1 MKNRQKLLIL
11 AAVLL
16 LLAGG
21 GWFLYSSGFFQA
33 ARSLDGLRAYIVHF
47 APYSHLAFFLVQL
60 LSVILAPIPSNITAA
75 AGGVL
80 FGTWPAFLL
89 TYGAVAAG
97 SLLVFWLAR
106 ALGRDFADRLV
117 SRKLSEKYQ
126 DILRAKAPVFLVLAF
141 LFPFF
146 PDDMLCIL
154 AGLTNLSFCRFAV
167 IVLLTR
173 PWGLLFASALGGST
187 LNLPG
192 WVMVPIGL
200 AGLALFLLGMK
211 YGDRLEES
219 VLSRLK
225 GQKHGKTE

>member
-1 MKNRQKLLIL
+1 
-11 AAVLL
+11 
-16 LLAGG
+16 
-21 GWFLYSSGFFQA
+21 
-33 ARSLDGLRAYIVHF
+33 
-47 APYSHLAFFLVQL
+47 
-60 LSVILAPIPSNITAA
+60 
-75 AGGVL
+75 
-80 FGTWPAFLL
+80 
-89 TYGAVAAG
+89 
-97 SLLVFWLAR
+97 
-106 ALGRDFADRLV
+106 
-117 SRKLSEKYQ
+117 
-126 DILRAKAPVFLVLAF
+126 
-141 LFPFF
+141 
-146 PDDMLCIL
+146 MLCIL